1 MTTHGFAVNV
11 NNDLQ
16 PFEWVIPCGIEGV
29 RMTSI
34 CRELGAAQDLA
45 AYMDVVGGRFC
56 EIYDRTPV
64 EIEAGELS
72 KRVPGTDR
80 WPPPGRPR
88 RTSPGTASRPRY
100 GR

>member
-1 MTTHGFAVNV
+1 
-11 NNDLQ
+11 
-16 PFEWVIPCGIEGV
+16 
-29 RMTSI
+29 MTSI

-64 EIEAGELS
+64 EIGRGSSPSGCRAPTAG
-72 KRVPGTDR
+72 
-80 WPPPGRPR
+80 R
-88 RTSPGTASRPRY
+88 RRAARGVSGTASRPRY